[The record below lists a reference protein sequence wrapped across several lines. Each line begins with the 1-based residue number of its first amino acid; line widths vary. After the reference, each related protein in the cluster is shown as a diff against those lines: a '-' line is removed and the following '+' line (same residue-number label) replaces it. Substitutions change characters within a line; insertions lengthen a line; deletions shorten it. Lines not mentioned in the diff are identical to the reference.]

1 MRDFAFGIKHGDAG
15 GIKTEEAHHHHHRQK
30 SGFSR
35 IKVKLHFF
43 IPFILMKHFPSHN
56 FCVVFVVLEKRKK
69 NPLKSIVSFY
79 WETKSESNFW
89 S

>member
-30 SGFSR
+30 SSFSR
-35 IKVKLHFF
+35 VKVEAKFISTFF

-79 WETKSESNFW
+79 
-89 S
+89 